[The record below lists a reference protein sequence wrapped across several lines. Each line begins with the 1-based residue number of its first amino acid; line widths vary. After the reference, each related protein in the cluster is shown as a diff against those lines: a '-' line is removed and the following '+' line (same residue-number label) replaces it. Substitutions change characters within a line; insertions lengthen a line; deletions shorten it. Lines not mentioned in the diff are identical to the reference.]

1 MMRRVVLGL
10 HAEGCAVANAAS
22 AQVAQF
28 VPCLR
33 KLDITAD
40 DACQGWTYGGFA
52 TAIA

>member
-40 DACQGWTYGGFA
+40 YACQGWSYGGFA